1 MNATVQ
7 KVLESFD
14 ALSEAD
20 KHRVAVEILRRVSAD
35 AVGDI
40 PESVL
45 VEAADELFRALDA
58 EEANHAPRGEALA
71 ESLTHQFLL
80 RSKSTTQQPR

>member
-1 MNATVQ
+1 MNTTVQ

-14 ALSEAD
+14 VLSEAD

-35 AVGDI
+35 AAGDI
-40 PESVL
+40 SELAL

-58 EEANHAPRGEALA
+58 EEANDAPR
-71 ESLTHQFLL
+71 
-80 RSKSTTQQPR
+80 